1 MSGKDLPEPRPTWR
15 QPMGDGDLH
24 RFEQPGYVKALLA
37 AGVHAFN
44 LGITLLDSQT
54 RFESVNAALARET
67 QASVDQHIGKTSRE
81 IVGDL
86 ATQIEPTYEKVLRTG
101 KPASVRLVGQVRD
114 TSETGYWFDHCFPI
128 LDKSQRVQHL
138 GLIVVNV
145 TLEKASAEIF
155 NALAT
160 NSNFLSA
167 QAPRLIE
174 KFDESVRVY
183 HSSLKKS
190 LKELASPSTE
200 AARKVDGF
208 RLSMERLD
216 DDIGLMREL
225 IYAVLDQF
233 AIPKC

>member
-1 MSGKDLPEPRPTWR
+1 MSGKDLPEPGPTWR
-15 QPMGDGDLH
+15 PPMGEEDH
-24 RFEQPGYVKALLA
+24 HHFEQPGYVRALLA

-101 KPASVRLVGQVRD
+101 RPASVRLVGQVRD
-114 TSETGYWFDHCFPI
+114 TPETGYWFDHCFPI

-138 GLIVVNV
+138 GLFVVNV
-145 TLEKASAEIF
+145 TLENASAEIF

-160 NSNFLSA
+160 NQKYLSA
-167 QAPRLIE
+167 RAPRIIE

-183 HSSLKKS
+183 HSSLRKS

-200 AARKVDGF
+200 AARKVDSF

-233 AIPKC
+233 AIPNC

>member
-1 MSGKDLPEPRPTWR
+1 MSGKNLPEPGPAWP
-15 QPMGDGDLH
+15 QPLGDRDPH
-24 RFEQPGYVKALLA
+24 RLSQQDYIKALLA

-54 RFESVNAALARET
+54 RFETVNAALARET

-101 KPASVRLVGQVRD
+101 KPASAWLVGQVRD
-114 TSETGYWFDHCFPI
+114 TPTTGYWFDHCFPVI
-128 LDKSQRVQHL
+128 DKSQRVQQL
-138 GLIVVNV
+138 GLFVVNV

-160 NSNFLSA
+160 NSKFLSS
-167 QAPRLIE
+167 QAPGLIE
-174 KFDESVRVY
+174 KFDKSVRVY
-183 HSSLKKS
+183 HSRLKKS
-190 LKELASPSTE
+190 LKELACPSTE
-200 AARKVDGF
+200 AGRKVDGF

-216 DDIGLMREL
+216 YDIGLMREL
-225 IYAVLDQF
+225 IYAVLDRLP
-233 AIPKC
+233 IPKC

>member
-1 MSGKDLPEPRPTWR
+1 MSGKDLPELGPAWP
-15 QPMGDGDLH
+15 QPMGDRDPH
-24 RFEQPGYVKALLA
+24 PFAQPDYIKALLA

-67 QASVDQHIGKTSRE
+67 RASVDQHIGKTSRE

-101 KPASVRLVGQVRD
+101 RPASVWLMGQVRD
-114 TSETGYWFDHCFPI
+114 THETGYWFDHCFPI
-128 LDKSQRVQHL
+128 LDKSQRVQQL
-138 GLIVVNV
+138 GLFVVNV

-160 NSNFLSA
+160 NSKFLRA
-167 QAPRLIE
+167 QAPGLIK

-190 LKELASPSTE
+190 LKELACPSTE

-216 DDIGLMREL
+216 NDIGLMREL
-225 IYAVLDQF
+225 IYAVLDEF
-233 AIPKC
+233 PIPKC